1 MASDGEPASSDA
13 VSGPAEA
20 PAAFDTTVAHV
31 ARVYNYWLGG
41 TDNFAADRAAAEQA
55 MAAFPDIVL
64 SARANRA
71 FLRRAVTYL
80 AREAGIRQFLDIG
93 TGIPSAS
100 NTHEVAQ
107 SVASDSRIVYVDN
120 DPVVL
125 AQART
130 LLTSTP
136 DGATDYLD
144 ADLRQAEQILAKARQ
159 TLDFSRPVAVMLM
172 AILQHLSEADDPYQV
187 VASLMAAVPAGS
199 YLVISHP
206 ASDIHAAE
214 MAAMAAQLN
223 KMMAEKVT
231 FRAKA
236 EVAPFFAGL
245 DLAEPGMTNVPDW
258 RPDTE
263 EEAASPAALWAG
275 VARKP

>member
-1 MASDGEPASSDA
+1 MASDGTLASSEAGPVSADA
-13 VSGPAEA
+13 PT
-20 PAAFDTTVAHV
+20 FDTSVAHV

-41 TDNFAADRAAAEQA
+41 KDNFAADRAAAEQA
-55 MAAFPDIVL
+55 MAAFPGIVL

-80 AREAGIRQFLDIG
+80 AAEAGIRQFLDIG
-93 TGIPSAS
+93 TGIPSAN

-125 AQART
+125 AHARA
-130 LLTSTP
+130 LLTTTP

-144 ADLRQAEQILAKARQ
+144 ADLRQAGQILAKAGR
-159 TLDFSRPVAVMLM
+159 TLDFGKPVAVMLM

-187 VASLMAAVPAGS
+187 VSTLMAAVPAGS

-206 ASDIHAAE
+206 AKDIHAAE

-231 FRAKA
+231 FRAEA

-245 DLAEPGMTNVPDW
+245 ELVEPGMTNVPDW
-258 RPDTE
+258 RPETE

>member
-1 MASDGEPASSDA
+1 MASDGTLASSEAVLRSADA
-13 VSGPAEA
+13 PT
-20 PAAFDTTVAHV
+20 FDTSVAHV

-41 TDNFAADRAAAEQA
+41 KDNFAADRAAAEQA

-80 AREAGIRQFLDIG
+80 TREAGIRQFLDIG
-93 TGIPSAS
+93 TGIPSAN

-107 SVASDSRIVYVDN
+107 SVVSDSRIVYVDN

-125 AQART
+125 AHARA
-130 LLTSTP
+130 LLTTTP
-136 DGATDYLD
+136 DGATDYVD
-144 ADLRQAEQILAKARQ
+144 ADLRQAEQILAKAAQ
-159 TLDFSRPVAVMLM
+159 TLDFSKPVAVMLM
-172 AILQHLSEADDPYQV
+172 AILQHLSDADDPYRV
-187 VASLMAAVPAGS
+187 VGTLMAAVPPGS
-199 YLVISHP
+199 YLVVSHP
-206 ASDIHAAE
+206 AKDIHAAE

-231 FRAKA
+231 FRAEA

-245 DLAEPGMTNVPDW
+245 ELVEPGVTNVPDW
-258 RPDTE
+258 RPETE

>member
-1 MASDGEPASSDA
+1 MAGDRSSAASEAASEPD
-13 VSGPAEA
+13 EA
-20 PAAFDTTVAHV
+20 PAFDTSVAHV

-41 TDNFAADRAAAEQA
+41 KDNFPADRAAAQQA

-80 AREAGIRQFLDIG
+80 VREGGIRQFLDIG
-93 TGIPSAS
+93 TGIPSAD

-107 SVASDSRIVYVDN
+107 SAAPDSRIVYVDN

-125 AQART
+125 AHARA

-136 DGATDYLD
+136 DGATDYID
-144 ADLRQAEQILAKARQ
+144 ADLRHADLILAKAAQ
-159 TLDFSRPVAVMLM
+159 TLDFTKPVAVMLM
-172 AILQHLSEADDPYQV
+172 AILQQLSEADDPYRV
-187 VASLMAAVPAGS
+187 VGTLMAALPSGS
-199 YLVISHP
+199 YLALSHP
-206 ASDIHAAE
+206 AKDIHTAE

-223 KMMAEKVT
+223 RMMAEKVT
-231 FRAKA
+231 FRTEA

-245 DLAEPGMTNVPDW
+245 ELIEPGMTNVPDW
-258 RPDTE
+258 RPETA

>member
-1 MASDGEPASSDA
+1 MASDG
-13 VSGPAEA
+13 A
-20 PAAFDTTVAHV
+20 PAASEAGPGPGEPPSFDTSVAHV

-41 TDNFAADRAAAEQA
+41 KDNFAADRAAAEQA
-55 MAAFPDIVL
+55 MSAFPDIVL

-93 TGIPSAS
+93 TGIPSAN

-107 SVASDSRIVYVDN
+107 AAAPDSRIVYVDN

-125 AQART
+125 AHARA
-130 LLTSTP
+130 LLTSSP
-136 DGATDYLD
+136 AGATDYID
-144 ADLRQAEQILAKARQ
+144 ADLRDTDQILAAAAQ
-159 TLDFSRPVAVMLM
+159 TLDFSKPVAVLLM
-172 AILQHLSEADDPYQV
+172 AILQHVSEADQPYQV
-187 VASLMAAVPAGS
+187 VAKLMAAVPAGS
-199 YLVISHP
+199 YLVLSHP
-206 ASDIHAAE
+206 AKDIHAAE
-214 MAAMAAQLN
+214 MAAMANQLN

-231 FRAKA
+231 FRGEA

-245 DLAEPGMTNVPDW
+245 ELVQPGMTNVPDW
-258 RPDTE
+258 RPETE
-263 EEAASPAALWAG
+263 EEASSPAALWAG